1 MRGLEARA
9 ARIGARAAAR
19 LRGRAAEALRAE
31 LGEAVREADGM
42 VTIEGGRAVARIWAE
57 PALRWIAGLVR

>member
-19 LRGRAAEALRAE
+19 LRGRAADALRAE
-31 LGEAVREADGM
+31 LGDSVREEDGM
-42 VTIEGGRAVARIWAE
+42 VTIEGRRAVARIWAE
-57 PALRWIAGLVR
+57 PGLRWIAGLVR